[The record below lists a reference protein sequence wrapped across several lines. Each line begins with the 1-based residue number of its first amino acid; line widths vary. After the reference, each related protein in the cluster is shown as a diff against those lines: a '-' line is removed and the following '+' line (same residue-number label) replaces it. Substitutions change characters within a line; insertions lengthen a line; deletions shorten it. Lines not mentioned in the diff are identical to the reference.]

1 MSSLNKERNA
11 SSGVRRSKI
20 SKAFWVSGVMV
31 LVILIP
37 FIVQSPQTA
46 NAFAP
51 GARPAKQSSTAE
63 GDMPTYVASASNPT
77 QAYQFTG
84 LGLAQ
89 KFVPGAGHKI
99 YTYFYINTAQT
110 SQIPAGG
117 IISELKFNVAQTT
130 NNIYW
135 FATNGQGK
143 DFGTVGADIQISPD
157 DGNPTLDQYVDV
169 NFQGTLGNP
178 HDSPLARC
186 DGPTAGYPPSID
198 SGGEQREAIYTVVV
212 NPSGSTSYIIT
223 GGMIIFRS
231 NGEADMVFLINPQQT
246 SHVSFDNVCSVP
258 NLTFSSNEIDWAVRA
273 PTPFNTIPG
282 NYQEYPTTGGNL
294 AENGGTAALTCFQF
308 IDPIAPVT
316 SSSTSY
322 SSTSS
327 TTWSSSSTTSTTT
340 ASSSSTSTTV
350 TSTTASSS
358 DSDAYHHHR

>member
-258 NLTFSSNEIDWAVRA
+258 NLTFSSNEIDWAVRLQLRS
-273 PTPFNTIPG
+273 TPSR
-282 NYQEYPTTGGNL
+282 ETTRSIQPPEVIWRRMVEL
-294 AENGGTAALTCFQF
+294 RHS
-308 IDPIAPVT
+308 PV
-316 SSSTSY
+316 
-322 SSTSS
+322 
-327 TTWSSSSTTSTTT
+327 SSSSTRS
-340 ASSSSTSTTV
+340 
-350 TSTTASSS
+350 
-358 DSDAYHHHR
+358 RQ